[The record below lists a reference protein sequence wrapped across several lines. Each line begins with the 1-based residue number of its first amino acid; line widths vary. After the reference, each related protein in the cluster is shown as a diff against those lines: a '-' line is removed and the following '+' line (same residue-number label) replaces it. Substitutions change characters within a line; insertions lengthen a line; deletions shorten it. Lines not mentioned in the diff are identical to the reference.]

1 MGYIL
6 LWLIIAILVIVV
18 DLLTST
24 FLFIWFSAGS
34 LAAIIANL
42 LGFDFVV
49 QFVLF
54 VVVSV
59 IAISLGYP
67 WLKRKYKR
75 DIKHTPLMEE
85 TYIGKIG
92 QATEDIHE
100 EGRIK
105 VDGIYWGA
113 INKGEAIKKDERYK
127 ITGLE
132 GNKLII
138 QKFEEVK

>member
-1 MGYIL
+1 MSVGYIL

-54 VVVSV
+54 VVS
-59 IAISLGYP
+59 
-67 WLKRKYKR
+67 
-75 DIKHTPLMEE
+75 
-85 TYIGKIG
+85 IGS
-92 QATEDIHE
+92 DP
-100 EGRIK
+100 
-105 VDGIYWGA
+105 
-113 INKGEAIKKDERYK
+113 NSP
-127 ITGLE
+127 
-132 GNKLII
+132 
-138 QKFEEVK
+138 